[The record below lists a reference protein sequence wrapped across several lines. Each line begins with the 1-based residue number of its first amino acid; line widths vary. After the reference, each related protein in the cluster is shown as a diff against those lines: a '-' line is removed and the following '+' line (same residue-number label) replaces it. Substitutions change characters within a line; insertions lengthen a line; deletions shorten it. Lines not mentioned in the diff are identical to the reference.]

1 MSVVAFVA
9 SAATEPRNRIVFV
22 NERSGLVGVAC
33 YALALEGDLSDLTG
47 LRWVDR
53 MAIAA
58 GELALGNRVMI
69 VQPELGKL
77 GRVTLAAKCDFVG
90 LEQQLLV
97 RLLGQ
102 SNEAS
107 RIFRL
112 TALESTALQIQLRVR
127 MDLMARHA

>member
-1 MSVVAFVA
+1 MVVGELVGVALSAQAASPRSQHRWVLGTVSVVTLVA
-9 SAATEPRNRIVFV
+9 PAATEPRNRIVFV

-90 LEQQLLV
+90 L
-97 RLLGQ
+97 
-102 SNEAS
+102 
-107 RIFRL
+107 
-112 TALESTALQIQLRVR
+112 
-127 MDLMARHA
+127 